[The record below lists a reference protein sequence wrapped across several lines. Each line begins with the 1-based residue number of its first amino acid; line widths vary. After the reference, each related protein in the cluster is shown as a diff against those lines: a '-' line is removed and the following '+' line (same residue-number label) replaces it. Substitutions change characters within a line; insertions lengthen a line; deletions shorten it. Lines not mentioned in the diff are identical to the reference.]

1 MYKIIGI
8 GKASRTRVTMYIM
21 LSFEQAF
28 EICECY
34 GWEWTD
40 EAGNTWEM
48 DIVEQ

>member
-8 GKASRTRVTMYIM
+8 GKASRTPVTLYVM

-34 GWEWTD
+34 GWEWRD
-40 EAGNTWEM
+40 GAGNAWEM

>member
-1 MYKIIGI
+1 MCKIIGI
-8 GKASRTRVTMYIM
+8 GKASGTRVTMYIL

-28 EICECY
+28 EICEAC

-40 EAGNTWEM
+40 CAGNTREM